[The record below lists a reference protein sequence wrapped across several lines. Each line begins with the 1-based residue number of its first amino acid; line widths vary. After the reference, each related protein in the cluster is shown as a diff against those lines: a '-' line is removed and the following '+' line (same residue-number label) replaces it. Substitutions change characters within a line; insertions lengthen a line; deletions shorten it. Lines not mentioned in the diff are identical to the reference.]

1 MAPTYVNLEEAAKQ
15 LDISVEELSKLREDG
30 RAHAYRDGTSWKFR
44 IEEIERLKTEGLDLG
59 DSSDDI
65 HSEEAE
71 AEESDSILLSEI
83 ELGEPGDSEG
93 SAISTII
100 GDDYK
105 TPEAGGSDLDLT
117 SDSDLDLD
125 SDDIHTHG
133 DQSDVTLAEGTS
145 NVLGGGSGV
154 LDDTQLDK
162 NQAAD
167 LSARFEKLDE
177 LDINLEGEPSKV
189 LSEPPPVMSDTMG
202 DESSGESDLSLDDS
216 GTGGGIG
223 GSAVQLEV
231 DDQDDM
237 VLGEGSDSDITLSG
251 EDSGISLLGPSDSG
265 LSLEHTP
272 PELGGSAVES
282 LKVGQDDNSFSLE
295 ESTEEAPSPDDS
307 MEAEVKADSDFMLTP
322 LDESTEEDADSGSQ
336 VIALESAEDLD
347 ENAVTRLGSGPMVL
361 EEDLHEPADIETAPV
376 AAAAVPLTSPVV
388 AREVQFTTWNTVF
401 LGMCGF
407 LMLLVGMMMIDLL
420 RNMWSWNESYAL
432 SSSLMDMILGALPF

>member
-1 MAPTYVNLEEAAKQ
+1 M
-15 LDISVEELSKLREDG
+15 
-30 RAHAYRDGTSWKFR
+30 
-44 IEEIERLKTEGLDLG
+44 
-59 DSSDDI
+59 
-65 HSEEAE
+65 
-71 AEESDSILLSEI
+71 
-83 ELGEPGDSEG
+83 
-93 SAISTII
+93 
-100 GDDYK
+100 
-105 TPEAGGSDLDLT
+105 
-117 SDSDLDLD
+117 
-125 SDDIHTHG
+125 
-133 DQSDVTLAEGTS
+133 
-145 NVLGGGSGV
+145 LGGGSGV
-154 LDDTQLDK
+154 LDDTQGDTQLDK

-177 LDINLEGEPSKV
+177 LDINLEGEPSKI
-189 LSEPPPVMSDTMG
+189 LSEPPPAMFDTMG
-202 DESSGESDLSLDDS
+202 DESSDESDLSLADS
-216 GTGGGIG
+216 GTGSGIG
-223 GSAVQLEV
+223 SSAVQLEV

-282 LKVGQDDNSFSLE
+282 LKVGQDDDSFSLE

-322 LDESTEEDADSGSQ
+322 LDESTEEDPDSGSQ

-361 EEDLHEPADIETAPV
+361 EEDLHEPADLETAPV

-420 RNMWSWNESYAL
+420 RNMWSWNETYAL